1 MALDQVDVDNMEEQA
16 GKEMSFLE
24 HLEELR
30 WHLVRSAASVVIFGV
45 LTFLGGK
52 AFFDLIMISPKTE
65 GFFTYRMI
73 CKLSETLCFK
83 PPKLDLIAIE
93 LGEQFIVHFKFAMM
107 FGIVLSFPY
116 IFWEFWKFIKPGL
129 YDKEQKAARGV
140 VFICSF
146 LFLTG
151 VLFGYYII
159 SPFAITFLGGYDL
172 GAVSTTSL
180 SSYVNYMT
188 MFTLP
193 VGIVFELPIVV
204 YFLSK
209 VGLVTPEF
217 LKSYRRHAFVIILIL
232 AAVITPPD
240 VVTQFLIGVPLYF
253 LYEISIIIS
262 KRVVAKQEAEEKR
275 LEAEG

>member
-1 MALDQVDVDNMEEQA
+1 
-16 GKEMSFLE
+16 MSFLE

-30 WHLVRSAASVVIFGV
+30 WHLVRSAIAVIIFAV
-45 LTFLGGK
+45 LTFIGGK
-52 AFFDLIMISPKTE
+52 AFFEFIMISPKTD

-73 CKLSETLCFK
+73 CQLSESLCFS
-83 PPKLDLIAIE
+83 PPRLDLIAVE

-116 IFWEFWKFIKPGL
+116 IFWEFWRFIKPGL
-129 YDKEQKAARGV
+129 YPDEKKAARGIV
-140 VFICSF
+140 LICSL
-146 LFLTG
+146 LFLSG

-159 SPFAITFLGGYDL
+159 SPFAITFLGSYDL

-209 VGLVTPEF
+209 IGLVTPEF
-217 LKSYRRHAFVIILIL
+217 LKSYRRHSFVIILIL

-262 KRVVAKQEAEEKR
+262 KRVVAKQKAEEA
-275 LEAEG
+275 LNS